1 MIDIASQTRVDGQVA
16 IVTGGGTG
24 IGEACCEVL
33 AAAGAHVV
41 VAGRTD
47 ATITEVAKRVKGT
60 AVNCD
65 VSDFAQV
72 EALFETAAKITGKVD
87 ILINNSHR
95 WTEHPQP
102 VETVMLA
109 VPVPLHRSQ
118 MWISTP
124 GAPVWK

>member
-47 ATITEVAKRVKGT
+47 ETIKAVATRVNGTPVAP
-60 AVNCD
+60 A
-65 VSDFAQV
+65 
-72 EALFETAAKITGKVD
+72 
-87 ILINNSHR
+87 
-95 WTEHPQP
+95 
-102 VETVMLA
+102 
-109 VPVPLHRSQ
+109 PLRRSQ
-118 MWISTP
+118 M
-124 GAPVWK
+124 